1 MADEIP
7 TDRFCCIV
15 DCTNQGNIPLKEVE
29 GTFQIKN
36 ELVNTRPIKW
46 KLCDVHFNSAIEK
59 MGCCITG
66 CNEKASTFTL
76 PGYEVHQKDDKVAH
90 NHICL
95 KHHFQMTKSIL
106 KPIKRESEEPDQKEL
121 PLKKRSNDNSDTITD
136 DTITTEYQNGTIVE
150 KKSIKKE
157 MIEDRSTLKSEE
169 SKKTITPINQ
179 TENNKST
186 QTINDKKGN
195 FDIKKCCFSYCN
207 ETAIG
212 TLKFIHP
219 LQIPVCCTHQK
230 IITKLLRK
238 ALLDQQIVLSTSTTE
253 MIASCSSI
261 HFHPLS
267 NYKKT
272 GNDGR
277 CALCFGYNNKKP
289 IYICSSCSNVF
300 CAECQRVIADITKTN
315 IQQPSTH
322 WKCCVCCTKGIRE
335 REDVLRRE
343 VIIVRE
349 AASKRLNVFIQKE
362 GKQVQEKIQQE
373 RERRIEK
380 IEKRKKQIKRI
391 IKWLDTIFPKA
402 VQLRWAITDCTLE
415 NGSGEGCLF
424 VFSKTQTNYFISHQ
438 PITGET
444 LIETLY
450 SVAGSTN
457 KRVIKEVDKTI
468 PLEKLLLVHSK
479 EYVDILKEI
488 FNQQD
493 ERTTTIKHYLNT
505 FLSEQSFQNTPCCL
519 AAFYLRVSL
528 EIAQGVCESLEFL
541 SKNKS
546 IKFAYIFTG
555 AKGGVVPYQG
565 VLEKKEGGKTEDSKI
580 VIKLTPD
587 VKVNEQSR
595 PIVMIMKK
603 NPMEFPN
610 GIQAKVS
617 ADVITS
623 SYFIN
628 YIGLGVKYV
637 LRVIG
642 IKKIAVVVLGELDT
656 ERGTIEIL
664 KEEIKNKEVL
674 IVKSG
679 EEWVETAFKLRMFSP
694 EILFLSFHCEI
705 CNSST
710 SVDTRVKKVAK
721 DIMKMTKITKTDDV
735 VTSPCQIVTLF
746 QHGIVQDVNYEK
758 YRSAIKLFI
767 ESLNNDF

>member
-1 MADEIP
+1 MADDIP
-7 TDRFCCIV
+7 TDQFCCIV
-15 DCTNQGNIPLKEVE
+15 GCINQGSVPLKEVE

-36 ELVNTRPIKW
+36 ELVNTRPINW

-59 MGCCITG
+59 MGCCVIG

-76 PGYEVHQKDDKVAH
+76 PEYESHKKDDNVAH

-95 KHHFQMTKSIL
+95 KHHIQMTKNTL
-106 KPIKRESEEPDQKEL
+106 KPIKRQSEEPDQKEL
-121 PLKKRSNDNSDTITD
+121 PLKKRSSDNSDTITD
-136 DTITTEYQNGTIVE
+136 DTITTEFQNGIVVE
-150 KKSIKKE
+150 KKNIKKE
-157 MIEDRSTLKSEE
+157 IVEDGTTLKSEE
-169 SKKTITPINQ
+169 SKETITPINQ
-179 TENNKST
+179 TENNESI
-186 QTINDKKGN
+186 QAINDKKGSL
-195 FDIKKCCFSYCN
+195 DIKKCCFSYCT

-219 LQIPVCCTHQK
+219 LQIPVCYTHQK

-238 ALLDQQIVLSTSTTE
+238 ALLDQQIVLSTSTNE

-267 NYKKT
+267 NYKKI

-300 CAECQRVIADITKTN
+300 CAECQRVIAEITKTN

-349 AASKRLNVFIQKE
+349 AASKRLSVFIQKE

-373 RERRIEK
+373 KDRRIEK

-391 IKWLDTIFPKA
+391 IKWFDMVFPKA
-402 VQLRWAITDCTLE
+402 VQLRWKTPDCTLE
-415 NGSGEGCLF
+415 NSPSEGCLF

-444 LIETLY
+444 LIETLH
-450 SVAGSTN
+450 SIAESTN

-468 PLEKLLLVHSK
+468 PLKKLLLAHSK

-488 FNQQD
+488 FSQQD

-505 FLSEQSFQNTPCCL
+505 ILSEQSFQNAQCCL
-519 AAFYLRVSL
+519 AEFYLRVSL
-528 EIAQGVCESLEFL
+528 EIAQGVCETLEFL
-541 SKNKS
+541 SKNKN

-565 VLEKKEGGKTEDSKI
+565 SLEKKEGGKTEDSKI

-587 VKVNEQSR
+587 VKVNEQSK

-610 GIQAKVS
+610 GIQAKIP
-617 ADVITS
+617 ADVIMS

-628 YIGLGVKYV
+628 YIGLGVKHA
-637 LRVIG
+637 LKVIG
-642 IKKIAVVVLGELDT
+642 IKRIAVVVLGELDT

-679 EEWVETAFKLRMFSP
+679 EEWAETAFKLRAFSP
-694 EILFLSFHCEI
+694 EIIFISFHCEI
-705 CNSST
+705 CNFNPN
-710 SVDTRVKKVAK
+710 VDTRIKKVAK
-721 DIMKMTKITKTDDV
+721 EIIKMTKTDDAV
-735 VTSPCQIVTLF
+735 APPCQIVTLF

-767 ESLNNDF
+767 GTLNNDF